1 MAKPQHNLTPAAQH
15 RLRKLAAQQKPSESQ
30 RRQDLNAFELML
42 AQLYEH
48 KKILKGIQSMELK
61 GQKKAEFLPE
71 YMPYVEGVLDA
82 EHGEP
87 DEIVSTMMIWAID
100 AGDIDTALRIAGYVM
115 THKLPLPDH
124 FGRTTATGLAEE
136 IADKYLKDDTSV
148 SPEQLS
154 TLHALVDP
162 EDMPDQVRSKLHKAL
177 GLALMDDG
185 AVADALEMLKSAT
198 RFNDRAGVKK
208 QIAALEKL
216 QGDEQQQE
224 QTAEGATPD
233 AETEQPVADTESAA
247 D

>member
-71 YMPYVEGVLDA
+71 YMPYVDGALSAD
-82 EHGEP
+82 HGEP
-87 DEIVSTMMIWAID
+87 DEIISTMMIWAID
-100 AGDIDTALRIAGYVM
+100 AGDIDTALRIGAYVLI
-115 THKLPLPDH
+115 HKLPLPDY

-136 IADKYLKDDTSV
+136 IADLALRDETAV
-148 SPEQLS
+148 SAAQLT
-154 TLHALVDP
+154 TLFELVDP

-177 GLALMDDG
+177 GLALMEEG
-185 AVADALEMLKSAT
+185 ALSDALEMLKSAT

-208 QIAALEKL
+208 QISALEKQL
-216 QGDEQQQE
+216 QEEHQQDQ
-224 QTAEGATPD
+224 QPATAEANAT
-233 AETEQPVADTESAA
+233 TEQPSADTPSADA
-247 D
+247 

>member
-30 RRQDLNAFELML
+30 RRRDLNAFELML

-71 YMPYVEGVLDA
+71 YMPYVDGALSAD
-82 EHGEP
+82 HGEP
-87 DEIVSTMMIWAID
+87 DEIISTMMIWAID
-100 AGDIDTALRIAGYVM
+100 AGDIDTALRIGAYVM
-115 THKLPLPDH
+115 AHKLPLPDH

-136 IADKYLKDDTSV
+136 IADRYLRDETSV

-162 EDMPDQVRSKLHKAL
+162 EDMPDQVRSKLHKAI
-177 GLALMDDG
+177 GLALMERGDSDL
-185 AVADALEMLKSAT
+185 DALEMLKSAT

-208 QIAALEKL
+208 QIAALEKKL
-216 QGDEQQQE
+216 KE
-224 QTAEGATPD
+224 D
-233 AETEQPVADTESAA
+233 AESGDPEPAADTTEQPSADTPSVDA
-247 D
+247 